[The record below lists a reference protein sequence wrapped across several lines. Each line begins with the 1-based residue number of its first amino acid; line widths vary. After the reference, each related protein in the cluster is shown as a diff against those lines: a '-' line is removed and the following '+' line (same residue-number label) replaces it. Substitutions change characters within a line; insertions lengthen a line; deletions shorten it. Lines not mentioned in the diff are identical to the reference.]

1 MVNYPQAGRKGMGI
15 GNRGMKGE
23 KESKGWKVFVCE
35 CGNSF
40 VKHWKIKSSKP
51 IIFTCGCE
59 VFAKHIPKWVYD
71 YPSIHVNEI
80 EMLERCISKV
90 VV

>member
-1 MVNYPQAGRKGMGI
+1 MKKNQKVGKSLYVNVVI
-15 GNRGMKGE
+15 
-23 KESKGWKVFVCE
+23 
-35 CGNSF
+35 